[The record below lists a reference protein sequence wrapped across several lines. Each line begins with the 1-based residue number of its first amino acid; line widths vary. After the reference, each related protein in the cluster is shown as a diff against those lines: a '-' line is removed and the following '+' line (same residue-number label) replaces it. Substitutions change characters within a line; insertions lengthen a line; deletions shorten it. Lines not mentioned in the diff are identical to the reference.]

1 MKTVYAV
8 IETCDLD
15 FDYVEKVRYLSLRL
29 AAAEEAF
36 YMLESERRK
45 EWENLFL
52 VSYPLGEV
60 KPEYTVIK
68 KFESDP
74 SLR

>member
-1 MKTVYAV
+1 MKNVYAV
-8 IETCDLD
+8 IETCNLD
-15 FDYVEKVRYLSLRL
+15 FDYVERVRYLSLRL
-29 AAAEEAF
+29 AAAKEVF

-68 KFESDP
+68 ARWCDP